1 MHLVIDAHCGLPTY
15 RQLVDQIRLHVTSGA
30 LPPGS
35 ELPSTRVLAQQLGI
49 NPMTVSK
56 AYGLLE
62 AEGVLQHRPGL
73 ALTVLAQS
81 AEALEAAREAQLM
94 AALHPAAQAAVQ
106 LGVSASRAMALLREE
121 MTDLRRR
128 QVGPVPTAPRKDS
141 A

>member
-1 MHLVIDAHCGLPTY
+1 MHLIIDAHCGLPTY

-30 LPPGS
+30 LPPGT
-35 ELPSTRVLAQQLGI
+35 ELPSTRVLAQRLGI

-62 AEGVLQHRPGL
+62 AEGVLRHHPGL
-73 ALTVLAQS
+73 PLTVNAQP
-81 AEALEAAREAQLM
+81 AHALEAAREAQLL
-94 AALHPAAQAAVQ
+94 AALQPAAQTAVQ
-106 LGVSASRAMALLREE
+106 LGVSATRAAALLRDA

-128 QVGPVPTAPRKDS
+128 QVGAVPTTPRKDS

>member
-1 MHLVIDAHCGLPTY
+1 MHLTIDAHSGLPTY
-15 RQLVDQIRLHVTSGA
+15 RQLVDQIRFHVTSGVLA
-30 LPPGS
+30 PGA
-35 ELPSTRVLAQQLGI
+35 ELPSTRALAQQLGI

-73 ALTVLAQS
+73 PLTVSAQS
-81 AEALEAAREAQLM
+81 AHVLDVAREEQLR
-94 AALHPAAQAAVQ
+94 AALQPAAQAAVQ
-106 LGVSASRAMALLREE
+106 LGVSATHAATVLREL

-128 QVGPVPTAPRKDS
+128 QVGVVHPTPRKES